1 MRSYGWAMIQYDWC
15 PFQKRESGHIQH
27 ADGGMPVGV
36 HGEKVIIHKPRRRRE
51 TSEERAP
58 ANTLLSDFQRPGL
71 YDIIFWCL
79 RVS

>member
-51 TSEERAP
+51 TSEETKVLIRKP
-58 ANTLLSDFQRPGL
+58 QVQKSSFRLSPKLGL
-71 YDIIFWCL
+71 N
-79 RVS
+79 S